1 MQPDWRRSAAAS
13 VAIRRASHRTFV
25 AQEVAKWWSFFDPQ
39 HIRHEAQLT
48 APGAVTLP
56 SVLQSSG

>member
-1 MQPDWRRSAAAS
+1 MQSGW
-13 VAIRRASHRTFV
+13 RASHRTFV

-39 HIRHEAQLT
+39 HIRHEAQPT

-56 SVLQSSG
+56 SLLQGSG